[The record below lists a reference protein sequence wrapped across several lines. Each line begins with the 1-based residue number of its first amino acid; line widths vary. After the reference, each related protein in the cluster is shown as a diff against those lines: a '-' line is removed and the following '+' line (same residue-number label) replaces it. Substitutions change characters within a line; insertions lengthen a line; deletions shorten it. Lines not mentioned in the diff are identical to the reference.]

1 MNWPQPNPLTSIQAM
16 CDVSF
21 DAGNPH
27 LLLNVQRLGHTVR
40 FRIIQEHQTITINH
54 IPENSC

>member
-54 IPENSC
+54 HS